1 MSDEPLWVGLD
12 VAADTT
18 RVCIINAIG
27 SVRHEET
34 VTTSASAVAVLLS
47 IYGSNKIKLIGL
59 EAGGFG
65 THLTRR
71 LRALDYPVAV
81 YEARKVSKFLK
92 IRRHK
97 TDTNDARGLADI
109 ARFGNESVS
118 TVFVKSLEC
127 QQLRSKLAMRHRLI
141 LQRMSGE
148 GFIRSL
154 LRLHGGRLKQIR
166 STRELRP
173 FVEAEIARIRSE
185 ENIDLGPNIF
195 PLLNLC
201 ESIRTYLDALNQ
213 ELLRTAQENE
223 TCRRFLDI
231 PGVGPICSLSFYS
244 AIEDPRRFG
253 RTANVAAYLG
263 LVPNIKQSGLQ
274 FRRDGISKMGS
285 KMTRCHLVT
294 AASVHLGASKNAT
307 QLRAWGDALAERI
320 GRSKAKVAVARK
332 LAITMLT
339 MWKQETEY
347 RPFAITGP
355 TN

>member
-1 MSDEPLWVGLD
+1 MCRSLLWVGLD

-18 RVCIINAIG
+18 RVCIINDTG

-34 VTTSASAVAVLLS
+34 VSTSANAVATLLANYS
-47 IYGSNKIKLIGL
+47 TDEIKLIGI

-65 THLTRR
+65 MHLTRK

-97 TDTNDARGLADI
+97 TDTNDARGLADV
-109 ARFGNESVS
+109 ARLGTEIVS
-118 TVFVKSLEC
+118 TVYIKSLEC

-173 FVEAEIARIRSE
+173 IVEAEIDNILSSE
-185 ENIDLGPNIF
+185 GIDLGPSIR
-195 PLLNLC
+195 PMLTLC
-201 ESIRTYLDALNQ
+201 ESIRNFLDTLNQ
-213 ELLRTAQENE
+213 ELLLTARENE
-223 TCRRFLDI
+223 ACRLFLDI
-231 PGVGPICSLSFYS
+231 PGVGPICALSFYS
-244 AIEDPRRFG
+244 AIEDPSRFR

-274 FRRDGISKMGS
+274 FRREGISKMGS

-294 AASVHLGASKNAT
+294 AASVHLGASKKAT

-332 LAITMLT
+332 LSITMLT
-339 MWKQETEY
+339 IWKQKTNY
-347 RPFAITGP
+347 RPFPSADIT
-355 TN
+355 T